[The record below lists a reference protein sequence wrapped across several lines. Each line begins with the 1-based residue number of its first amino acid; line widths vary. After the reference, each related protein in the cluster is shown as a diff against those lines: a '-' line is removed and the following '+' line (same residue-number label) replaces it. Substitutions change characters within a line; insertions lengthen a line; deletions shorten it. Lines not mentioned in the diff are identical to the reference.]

1 MSILL
6 HLKTKNFSAF
16 HLIIISINSTDMMCG
31 LYLMMILIADGI
43 FQDNYIANDYK
54 WRDSISCY
62 VIFTISLI
70 FSFQSPLTISLMT
83 FSRVFVVISPFS
95 SVFHDRHFIGKL
107 LIVFLSILM
116 SIFVLILKKRIK
128 IIPKS
133 LCLPFIHPENSVTE
147 IKIIIV
153 TVAAFQALL
162 SFFIFET
169 CAILI
174 RSLLDSETK
183 ARKSKCQSPVSLL
196 LQLVTVTLSN
206 LLSWIP
212 SNIVYLS
219 SIFICLTSLTRAK
232 CGVCSTL
239 CWKIPNISGS
249 IELFAL

>member
-1 MSILL
+1 
-6 HLKTKNFSAF
+6 
-16 HLIIISINSTDMMCG
+16 
-31 LYLMMILIADGI
+31 MMILTADGI

-54 WRDSISCY
+54 WRDSIPCY
-62 VIFTISLI
+62 VVFTISLI

-107 LIVFLSILM
+107 LIVFQFVLSILM
-116 SIFVLILKKRIK
+116 SIFVLILKKKIK
-128 IIPKS
+128 IIPTI
-133 LCLPFIHPENSVTE
+133 LCLPFIDQENSVTE

-162 SFFIFET
+162 SFFIIVT
-169 CAILI
+169 YAILI

-183 ARKSKCQSPVSLL
+183 ARKSKSQSPVSLL

-219 SIFICLTSLTRAK
+219 SIFISKFPPRSAHLDNHSYD
-232 CGVCSTL
+232 SYQ
-239 CWKIPNISGS
+239 
-249 IELFAL
+249 FHY